1 MLGNQIANRL
11 RQVLCNFTNDF
22 SDITTIT
29 SLVKNNALITA
40 TATNHGL
47 STGDYITVKGAK
59 RRVNIQSITI
69 IAGVATIKL
78 AESHNL
84 FIEVNSNITI
94 AGCSIAGY
102 NGEKTIKSLP
112 DFYSI
117 EFYLSNLGN
126 ANDGYII
133 IDDNV
138 FFNGYKQITKIN
150 DSSFSYPV
158 SNVIANNQVYGT
170 ISASKASRIQHIATS
185 ERAESFYKNDT
196 SKKWLFIILGDER
209 VEENGAG
216 ITTDSHSTNQQFY
229 FKTLLEFS
237 IFVAIPTQNSLVA
250 SAEADLAR
258 SYIKPILKSIANYKF
273 DSSLSQQK
281 YQPCLYL
288 GNGPDIYNV
297 ATYIHRFDFAI
308 TGEITDDDGVNHFN
322 DAVPLLNVDYTV
334 NNFNSNID
342 F

>member
-1 MLGNQIANRL
+1 MVGNQIANRL

-22 SDITTIT
+22 SDIITIT
-29 SLVKNNALITA
+29 NLVKNNTLITA
-40 TATNHGL
+40 TATSHGL
-47 STGDYITVKGAK
+47 SNGDYITVKGAK
-59 RRVNIQSITI
+59 RRINIQSITVV
-69 IAGVATIKL
+69 AGVATIKL
-78 AESHNL
+78 AETHNL
-84 FIEVNSNITI
+84 FIEVNANITI

-102 NGEKTIKSLP
+102 NGEKVIKSLP

-117 EFYLSNLGN
+117 EIYSNLGN
-126 ANDGYII
+126 ATDGYIL
-133 IDDNV
+133 IDDNI

-150 DSSFSYPV
+150 DNSFSYIV

-170 ISASKASRIQHIATS
+170 ISASKASRVQHIATS
-185 ERAESFYKNDT
+185 ERAEAFYKNDT
-196 SKKWLFIILGDER
+196 SKKWLFVILGDER
-209 VEENGAG
+209 VEENGAS
-216 ITTDSHSTNQQFY
+216 ITTDSYSTNQQFY

-237 IFVAIPTQNSLVA
+237 IFVAIPTQNSVVA

-288 GNGPDIYNV
+288 GNSPDIYNV

-334 NNFNSNID
+334 NNFNSDID